1 MSDMARAA
9 ATLAEVL
16 ERENA
21 ALAGFDLR
29 ATAMLLAEKRAA
41 ADKLAEAQA
50 RRVAAGG
57 AGLPPAA
64 ARLRD
69 LAIENRRLLERA
81 MAVQGRV
88 LEVIAQAAPRAS
100 ALAPR
105 YGARGGL
112 VGRERAL
119 PVAVAASA

>member
-1 MSDMARAA
+1 MRAGA
-9 ATLAEVL
+9 VLAEVL
-16 ERENA
+16 ARENA
-21 ALAGFDLR
+21 ALAALDL
-29 ATAMLLAEKRAA
+29 AA
-41 ADKLAEAQA
+41 AASVLAAKREAADGFAGAQA
-50 RRVAAGG
+50 RFAAAGG
-57 AGLPPAA
+57 TGGAALA

-69 LAIENRRLLERA
+69 LAMENRRLLDRA
-81 MAVQGRV
+81 MAVQARV